1 MANPRVI
8 PPADNVGINEVDQPA
23 IVPIAGNG
31 GVNEAAQPVHHKPWR
46 IRKPGE
52 RVVLYVALITLS
64 FIFLMPLVWL
74 VTTSLK
80 TQGEVFAQP
89 PVWIPE
95 SWRWSNYAEALERAP
110 LWTWLR
116 NTTIVAV
123 LAVLGNVITSSLVA
137 YGFARLDFPFKGPLF
152 ILLLSTMMLPD
163 VILLV
168 PQFILFRELGWIDTL
183 LPLVVPTF
191 FGGGAFN
198 IFLVRQFYLTIPRD
212 FDDAAR
218 LDGASNW
225 QIWRQILLP
234 LSAPALTAVA
244 IFSFVHHWNDFM
256 GPLIYLQSENNKTLA
271 LGLRAFV
278 SPTDASWNISMAAS
292 MFLVVPIL
300 VIFFF
305 GQRYFIRGV
314 AMTGITGR

>member
-1 MANPRVI
+1 MTNQTLSPLVKELDVQEAQR
-8 PPADNVGINEVDQPA
+8 PA
-23 IVPIAGNG
+23 
-31 GVNEAAQPVHHKPWR
+31 HHTRRMVTKR
-46 IRKPGE
+46 GDR
-52 RVVLYVALITLS
+52 VALYLVLIVLS
-64 FIFLMPLVWL
+64 VIFLMPLVWL
-74 VTTSLK
+74 VTTSVK
-80 TQGEVFAQP
+80 SQGEVFAQP

-95 SWRWSNYAEALERAP
+95 VFRWSNYADAVDRAP

-116 NTTIVAV
+116 NTTTVTV
-123 LAVLGNVITSSLVA
+123 LAVIGNVLTSSLVA
-137 YGFARLDFPFKGPLF
+137 YGFARLEFPGRGILF

-168 PQFILFRELGWIDTL
+168 PQFILFREFGWIDTL
-183 LPLVVPTF
+183 LPLIVPTF

-225 QIWRQILLP
+225 QIWRQIMLP

-256 GPLIYLQSENNKTLA
+256 GPLIYLQSEDTKTLA
-271 LGLRAFV
+271 LGLRAFI

-292 MFLVVPIL
+292 MFLVIPVLL
-300 VIFFF
+300 VFFF

>member
-1 MANPRVI
+1 MIEA
-8 PPADNVGINEVDQPA
+8 VDATQPKNRGRRST
-23 IVPIAGNG
+23 I
-31 GVNEAAQPVHHKPWR
+31 QR
-46 IRKPGE
+46 GE
-52 RVVLYVALITLS
+52 RVVLYVVMCALSLV
-64 FIFLMPLVWL
+64 FLIPLIWL

-80 TQGEVFAQP
+80 AQGEVFAYP

-95 SWRWSNYAEALERAP
+95 TIQWSNFSEAVDRAP
-110 LWTWLR
+110 LWTWLK
-116 NTTIVAV
+116 NTTTVTA
-123 LAVLGNVITSSLVA
+123 LAVIGNVVTSSLVA
-137 YGFARLDFPFKGPLF
+137 YGFARLEFPGRNILF
-152 ILLLSTMMLPD
+152 ILLLSTMMLPE
-163 VILLV
+163 VILLI

-183 LPLVVPTF
+183 YPLIVPSF

-234 LSAPALTAVA
+234 LSAPVLTAVA
-244 IFSFVHHWNDFM
+244 IFSFVNHWNDFL
-256 GPLIYLQSENNKTLA
+256 GPLIYLQSEDNKTLA
-271 LGLRAFV
+271 LGLRAFI

-292 MFLVVPIL
+292 LFLVVPVLI
-300 VIFFF
+300 IFFI